1 VSARLLPGDALDVLR
16 TLDAESVDALVTDPP
31 AGIGFMGKGWD
42 GDKGGRTQWVAW
54 LAEIAREALRVLKP
68 GAHGLVWA
76 LPRTSH
82 WTATAL
88 EDAGFEIRD
97 VGVHLFGTGFPKS
110 LDVSKAIDKAVGAV
124 RPVIGLHP
132 SPRATMGKTAA
143 LGDGWQASPVLTAP
157 STDAAKK
164 WDGWGTALKPA
175 SEHWILVRKPLGSTV
190 AECVLKHGTGA
201 LNIDGC
207 RIAGAFESGWSKSGS
222 RESGNVAMSG
232 KNYARD
238 ASPDNPQGRWPAN
251 LTMDA
256 EAAAL
261 LDEQSGESGGGS
273 FSKSG
278 GRNLNGE
285 SRSFGDFD
293 QSIKNAPDNYGDSG
307 GASRFFATFKQEN
320 ECPLCGSANGAA
332 KTSVQ
337 SASGGDS
344 AGNPAAGQSTEQAA
358 IRDLWA
364 PSTSATQGALKT
376 PSVQPTR
383 KTPPIG
389 SASSPAPLHAKPSPT
404 SSPARSADARA
415 QIGTTMTTASRSSSD
430 GYAENAISGTT
441 RASAEDGAG
450 LPGDGTRFLYTAKPA
465 RSERDIGCDGLPAAS
480 GFEATGCAS
489 EAGRNNPRAGAGRN
503 GGARNI
509 HPTVKPVD
517 LMRWLCRLVTPKGGL
532 VLDPF
537 MGSGTTGVACMR
549 EGFQFIGI
557 EREAQYMEIARR
569 RIVGDAP
576 LLNRAE
582 VL

>member
-1 VSARLLPGDALDVLR
+1 
-16 TLDAESVDALVTDPP
+16 
-31 AGIGFMGKGWD
+31 
-42 GDKGGRTQWVAW
+42 
-54 LAEIAREALRVLKP
+54 
-68 GAHGLVWA
+68 
-76 LPRTSH
+76 
-82 WTATAL
+82 
-88 EDAGFEIRD
+88 
-97 VGVHLFGTGFPKS
+97 
-110 LDVSKAIDKAVGAV
+110 
-124 RPVIGLHP
+124 
-132 SPRATMGKTAA
+132 
-143 LGDGWQASPVLTAP
+143 
-157 STDAAKK
+157 
-164 WDGWGTALKPA
+164 
-175 SEHWILVRKPLGSTV
+175 VRKPLGSTV

-201 LNIDGC
+201 LNIDQT
-207 RIAGAFESGWSKSGS
+207 RIKCDVAKTCFSANAGS
-222 RESGNVAMSG
+222 RHVGILNGG
-232 KNYARD
+232 KTSD
-238 ASPDNPQGRWPAN
+238 AEPRITSADPSGRWPAN

-261 LDEQSGESGGGS
+261 LDEQSGESVSTGGGGYRDAGADTRHGIYG
-273 FSKSG
+273 KYG
-278 GRNLNGE
+278 ARDLPPNVGI
-285 SRSFGDFD
+285 GDT
-293 QSIKNAPDNYGDSG
+293 G